1 MEITKSH
8 IAAVITNYV
17 TTFVDS
23 NHAASILRDKLNA
36 AGVGLRPVV
45 DHISFRT
52 LQVHER
58 ALEFEALG
66 FSFDDTIGV
75 VERDDYWFKVYRRPG
90 LPAVLIQQAHE
101 DARGARSPIPA
112 WVERF
117 TDGLPH
123 HIAVEVDRIEDAVD
137 VLGKAGIEFVGKIVG
152 DSASEFRQIYA
163 QPEMIDGIAATV
175 LELVERRW
183 GFSGHLSLNSPET
196 LMARLADGS

>member
-17 TTFVDS
+17 STFVEA
-23 NHAASILRDKLNA
+23 NGAASILQKQLAA
-36 AGVGLRPVV
+36 AGVGLRPVI

-52 LQVHER
+52 MQVHER

-66 FSFDDTIGV
+66 YSYDDSIGV
-75 VERDDYWFKVYRRPG
+75 VERDDFWYKVYRKPG

-101 DARGARSPIPA
+101 DARGTRSPIPA
-112 WVERF
+112 WVQRF

-123 HIAVEVDRIEDAVD
+123 HIAIEVDRMEDAVEA
-137 VLGKAGIEFVGKIVG
+137 LTKAGITFVGKIVG
-152 DSASEFRQIYA
+152 DKASEFRQIYA
-163 QPEMIDGIAATV
+163 QPEIIDGVPATV

-183 GFSGHLSLNSPET
+183 GFTGHLSLNSPET
-196 LMARLADGS
+196 VMSRLASTP